1 MENKIST
8 LKELEE
14 IEKKYDPQLSF
25 REIGSKLPHL
35 SSHGNRTGVF
45 VVSGN
50 TRKLVQSR
58 VDWIYKNIKFLT
70 E

>member
-25 REIGSKLPHL
+25 REIGP
-35 SSHGNRTGVF
+35 
-45 VVSGN
+45 
-50 TRKLVQSR
+50 
-58 VDWIYKNIKFLT
+58 
-70 E
+70 

>member
-25 REIGSKLPHL
+25 REIGSKL
-35 SSHGNRTGVF
+35 NFIIFINNITWGVMP
-45 VVSGN
+45 VA
-50 TRKLVQSR
+50 
-58 VDWIYKNIKFLT
+58 
-70 E
+70 

>member
-25 REIGSKLPHL
+25 REIGPKSLYPAIYDFRVPK
-35 SSHGNRTGVF
+35 SE
-45 VVSGN
+45 
-50 TRKLVQSR
+50 SR
-58 VDWIYKNIKFLT
+58 VQFVLEPY
-70 E
+70 EPCE

>member
-25 REIGSKLPHL
+25 REIGSKLNFIIFILFFFSIFFLNAIISLNFH
-35 SSHGNRTGVF
+35 F
-45 VVSGN
+45 VSICKRG
-50 TRKLVQSR
+50 KG
-58 VDWIYKNIKFLT
+58 IG
-70 E
+70 EG